1 MIFASCLTF
10 VVPLLLSLSNSNSS
24 KQTKQP
30 TFKPSLRPKSNPTSK
45 PSLNPTVKSTKAVP
59 SSKPSTFTTIP
70 PTSSPSNSI
79 SPTIESTTSQTN
91 SISPTIESTFSPTI
105 ESTLPDL
112 CCQLDSYEL
121 YQQWSYCANAADGG
135 ITSCAQCSSYQCI
148 DWTVGSNAM
157 QQREASY
164 KSRTNDNVYFAVG
177 SYGNDQ
183 TRAGLCYRLTTA
195 DISKDIIFQV
205 INQGGDVLGDNF
217 DIQTGAGGFGV
228 HNACAG
234 TSMNPQF
241 GGSINDW
248 GDTYG
253 GVTYKGGCSKLPA
266 YPLCAVNPS
275 DSMQDL
281 CVWSFNNNF
290 RKNTKILKVCDVA
303 CPSELYQATGLHRAD
318 ETNNGFTCD
327 TSTSVRYNTGSTT
340 RMMDCA
346 KPSYGWIDNVKGLTD
361 PAYPVVIPCRR
372 DGYTRVHI

>member
-1 MIFASCLTF
+1 MIYSLWFNF
-10 VVPLLLSLSNSNSS
+10 VALLLSLLSNSYYSS
-24 KQTKQP
+24 KTSKPTKQP
-30 TFKPSLRPKSNPTSK
+30 TFKPSLKPKSNPTSK
-45 PSLNPTVKSTKAVP
+45 PSLNPTVKST
-59 SSKPSTFTTIP
+59 SNKPSTGSFA
-70 PTSSPSNSI
+70 TSS
-79 SPTIESTTSQTN
+79 SPTN
-91 SISPTIESTFSPTI
+91 SISPT
-105 ESTLPDL
+105 TLPDL